1 MEKVVSAP
9 AGGGRVGSGFEIGSL
24 LNPLSQANNG
34 EGDQARQ
41 KSMHCHLHHL
51 SIKTL
56 IAHKRKEW
64 ENFPCQKNR

>member
-9 AGGGRVGSGFEIGSL
+9 AGGGRVGSGFEIGPS

-41 KSMHCHLHHL
+41 KSMHCHIYK
-51 SIKTL
+51 SDININVNKYIDT
-56 IAHKRKEW
+56 
-64 ENFPCQKNR
+64 